1 MSTTMDKNEVMNWLE
16 SHGRENTVKIY
27 RKHGAEGEMFGV
39 QIADL
44 KKILKKIKGEQNL
57 ALELWNTDNSD
68 AMYLAGLVADGA
80 LMTKRQ
86 LDHWAK
92 TAWWYM
98 LSEHS
103 VAGVAAEHKDSVGIA
118 KKWMKSKKE
127 NIASSGWSTYNRVV
141 SIYDDSDLNIAEV
154 KELVQR
160 AKDEIGDAPNRVR
173 YCMNGFIISA
183 GAYVKPVLKTA
194 KAAAKKI
201 GKVEVNVG
209 STSCK
214 VPLATEAIAK
224 IEKMGRVGQKRKATK
239 C

>member
-1 MSTTMDKNEVMNWLE
+1 MDKNAVMKWLE

-27 RKHGAEGEMFGV
+27 RNHGADGEMFGV

-44 KKILKKIKGEQNL
+44 KKILKKIKGQQEL
-57 ALELWNTDNSD
+57 ALELWDTDNSD

-80 LMTKRQ
+80 LMTKKQ

-98 LSEHS
+98 LSEYA
-103 VAGVAAEHKDSVGIA
+103 VAGVAAEHKDAVGIA
-118 KKWMKSKKE
+118 KKWMKSRKE
-127 NIASSGWSTYNRVV
+127 NIASSGWSTYSRVV
-141 SIYDDSDLNIAEV
+141 SIYDDSELDIAEI
-154 KELVQR
+154 KELIQR
-160 AKDEIGDAPNRVR
+160 AKDEMADAPNRVR
-173 YCMNGFIISA
+173 YCMNGFVISA
-183 GAYVKPVLKTA
+183 GAYVKPALKIA
-194 KAAAKKI
+194 KAAAKQI

-209 STSCK
+209 KTSCK
-214 VPLATEAIAK
+214 VPHATEAIAK